1 MSLPEFS
8 VKNPV
13 LVNMIMIIVFLF
25 GIYTIVTIPKEEMPA
40 VDFGSFYIIVN
51 YRGVSPLEMEQQV
64 TKKIEDQI
72 SSIEN
77 IDYISSTSR
86 EGQSRIRVSML
97 PNADIDKAWEDLNTA
112 MNKVTDLPA
121 GADAPNIV
129 RLNMREVN
137 SICTIGIGGDLS
149 GNALREMAEDLRDR
163 LLDVDNVSRVE
174 ISGARA
180 RQIWVD
186 ADSEKINEYGLTL
199 NDIINAIKARN
210 INIPGGTVK
219 IGSTEFVMRTV
230 GEFDSLEQI
239 QNLVLRMDEK
249 GNAIRIKDVA
259 AVQDTLEK
267 SSVLGKLN
275 GRPSVNLFVYKNANG
290 DIIRVMKDVRTK
302 IAEFQK
308 DLPGVDVQVRNDG
321 SIDVKNSIHT
331 LSTNALFG
339 IVFVFFLLFIFIGWR
354 NALFAVWGIP
364 FSFLLAF
371 ILMRAFDIT
380 INNLSLFALIL
391 VSGMIVDDAI
401 IVLENIHRYVEEGMA
416 VREATI
422 KGAKEIMWPVV
433 AAVTTTIVAFIP
445 MLMMRGM
452 MGKFM
457 KIFPVVVAFAL
468 SASLFES
475 LVILPSHVAELSGK
489 VKIKEDKKN
498 RLYTW
503 ILQRYKKAILFALGH
518 RFLVISL
525 VVSALILA
533 GMAVAFRVVRFQFFP
548 RGISTTMVLQLQTP
562 TGSSLDE
569 TNAVVSK
576 VEKYILNM
584 KEKNDVEA
592 VVSTVGQLREQR
604 MWKTATSNAEIR
616 IDLKNPDTLTYSI
629 EQIQGSIRSFL
640 NKTPGI
646 YIYKFDTSRHG
657 PPTGNDIELR
667 ISGNDLSRL
676 KFIGDY
682 IIGELQKVPGV
693 ADLSTSFES
702 GEKEL
707 TIVPK
712 YDRLALYGLTVQDIA
727 GLVNTAS
734 YGTTVSEYRGGGL
747 NEYDIIVR
755 DSDEQTDTID
765 AIQNLRIRTNAG
777 MLVGLKDVAEFRII
791 EGYSEIDHRDKKRV
805 LSVTG
810 NTTSYR
816 GEGGMQMRTPDEV
829 TSILRGNRMTGE
841 KGILSDFSKRFPGYT
856 LEYGG
861 AAEEQKKTYHSL
873 YIAFIVAL
881 FLVYTILG
889 TEFKS
894 YVQPLIVMVTIPFAF
909 IGVIF
914 GLFVTHLP
922 FSLNTLVAVVALVGV
937 VVNDSLVLV
946 DFVNRE
952 RERGVDR
959 WNSLINAGMLRL
971 RPIILTT
978 VTTIA
983 GFTPIIVST
992 ASASS
997 FWKPMA
1003 VSIAFGLAFA
1013 TVLTLVVIP
1022 VVYSLVDS
1030 LFGKLGITRF
1040 KTHISFKEA
1049 VLRAGEV
1056 SKAGD
1061 DSSAN

>member
-97 PNADIDKAWEDLNTA
+97 PNADIDKAWDDLNTA

-163 LLDVDNVSRVE
+163 ILDVDNVSRVE

-186 ADSEKINEYGLTL
+186 ADPAKINEYGITL
-199 NDIINAIKARN
+199 NDLINAIEERN

-219 IGSTEFVMRTV
+219 IGATEFVMRTV

-249 GNAIRIKDVA
+249 GSAIRIKDVA

-275 GRPSVNLFVYKNANG
+275 GRPSVNLFVYKNADG

-339 IVFVFFLLFIFIGWR
+339 IVFVFFLLLIFIGWR

-401 IVLENIHRYVEEGMA
+401 IVLENIHRYVEGGMA
-416 VREATI
+416 VREATL
-422 KGAKEIMWPVV
+422 KGAKEVMWPVV
-433 AAVTTTIVAFIP
+433 AAVATTIVAFIP

-533 GMAVAFRVVRFQFFP
+533 GMAVAFRAVRFQFFP
-548 RGISTTMVLQLQTP
+548 RGTSTTMVLQLQTP

-576 VEKYILNM
+576 VENYILNM
-584 KEKNDVEA
+584 KEKNDIEA

-616 IDLKNPDTLTYSI
+616 IDLKNPDTLAYSI

-640 NKTPGI
+640 NTTPGI

-682 IIGELQKVPGV
+682 IIGELQKISGV

-712 YDRLALYGLTVQDIA
+712 YDRLALYGLTVQNIA

-747 NEYDIIVR
+747 EEYDIIVR
-755 DSDEQTDTID
+755 DSDEQTDSID

-777 MLVGLKDVAEFRII
+777 MLVALKDVAEFRII

-805 LSVTG
+805 LTVTG
-810 NTTSYR
+810 NTTSYQ

-829 TSILRGNRMTGE
+829 TRILRGNMLVGE
-841 KGILSDFSKRFPGYT
+841 KGLLSDFSKRFPGYT
-856 LEYGG
+856 LVYGG
-861 AAEEQKKTYHSL
+861 AAEEQKKTYNSL

-914 GLFVTHLP
+914 GLFVTGLP
-922 FSLNTLVAVVALVGV
+922 FSLNTLVAVLALVGV

-952 RERGVDR
+952 RESGVDR

-1013 TVLTLVVIP
+1013 TMLTLIVIP

-1030 LFGKLGITRF
+1030 LFGRLGITRF
-1040 KTHISFKEA
+1040 KTHISFEEA
-1049 VLRAGEV
+1049 VLKGGDTAGNI
-1056 SKAGD
+1056 G
-1061 DSSAN
+1061 